1 MKVNENNWQR
11 FLAVIPIAV
20 FLIAWEYLAKFQI
33 INAHL
38 FPQPTQIIR
47 SLAALLNEG
56 LPGNSELIMHISAT
70 LKRLLLSFS
79 FGVIGGIL
87 IGCLM
92 GVSQKINAFLN
103 PIISL
108 FMPIPGMAL
117 APLVIVWLGFGD
129 PTIIFLGAISV
140 LFPVVFNTIAGIKSI
155 NRQLIRAGQIMGLS
169 QFKIVTQIYFPWAL
183 VHILNGV
190 RIGLAR
196 GWMTIVAVEFIA
208 ASNWGIG
215 YMIWNAAEYLR
226 ADVVYGGILV
236 LIILYFV
243 IERMTI
249 RSLENRTV
257 LRWGMLSQKNS

>member
-20 FLIAWEYLAKFQI
+20 FLVSWEYLAKYQI

-47 SLAALLNEG
+47 SLATLYSKGQPE
-56 LPGNSELIMHISAT
+56 NSELLMHISAT
-70 LKRLLLSFS
+70 LKRLLLSFT

-87 IGCLM
+87 VGCLM
-92 GVSQKINAFLN
+92 SINQKFHSFLN

-140 LFPVVFNTIAGIKSI
+140 FFPVVFNTIAGIKSI
-155 NRQLIRAGQIMGLS
+155 NKQLIRAGQIMGLS
-169 QFKIVTQIYFPWAL
+169 QIKIATQIYFPWAL

-243 IERMTI
+243 IERITI
-249 RSLENRTV
+249 RNLENKTV
-257 LRWGMLSQKNS
+257 VRWGLLSQKNG